1 VQPLILTFRLALVV
15 TVILFVLGVP
25 LAYWIAF
32 SKNRFKYLVETLV
45 TMPLVLP
52 PTVIGFYLLIVFS
65 PQYFLGHF
73 LQSVLGV
80 RVVFSF
86 TGLVIGSVLFSLPF
100 MVNPIKAGLQNFPYE
115 LMEASYVLGK
125 SPWETL
131 RRVIL
136 PNIKPALLTGIV
148 MAFAHT
154 IGEFGVVLM
163 IGGNIPGETR
173 LASIAIYNEVEALN
187 YDTAGLYALVLV
199 AISFAIL
206 LIFYYLNRKIVCH
219 SRAFDQREK
228 PRRASGNP

>member
-1 VQPLILTFRLALVV
+1 MQPLVLTFQLALIV
-15 TVILFVLGVP
+15 TVILFVIGVP

-32 SKNRFKYLVETLV
+32 SKSRFKYIVETLV
-45 TMPLVLP
+45 SMPLVLP
-52 PTVIGFYLLIVFS
+52 PTVIGFYLLIAFS
-65 PQYFLGHF
+65 PKYFLGHF
-73 LQSVLGV
+73 LESFFGV

-100 MVNPIKAGLQNFPYE
+100 MVNPIKAGFQNFPLA
-115 LMEASYVLGK
+115 LMEASFCLGK
-125 SPWETL
+125 SRKETL

-187 YDTAGLYALVLV
+187 YDTAGLYALILV
-199 AISFAIL
+199 FISFFIL
-206 LIFYYLNRKIVCH
+206 LIFYYLNRKTLRI
-219 SRAFDQREK
+219 F
-228 PRRASGNP
+228 

>member
-1 VQPLILTFRLALVV
+1 MRYDLQPLFLTFELALVV
-15 TVILFVLGVP
+15 TVILFVFGIP

-32 SKNRFKYLVETLV
+32 SRNRFKYIVETLV
-45 TMPLVLP
+45 SIPLVLP
-52 PTVIGFYLLIVFS
+52 PTVIGFYLLIAFS
-65 PQYFLGHF
+65 PKNFLGHF
-73 LQSVLGV
+73 LLFYFGI
-80 RVVFSF
+80 RVAFSF
-86 TGLVIGSVLFSLPF
+86 IGLVIGSVIFSLPF
-100 MVNPIKAGLQNFPYE
+100 MVNPIKAGFQNFPTA

-136 PNIKPALLTGIV
+136 PNIRPSLLTGIV

-187 YDTAGLYALVLV
+187 YDTAGLYALILV
-199 AISFAIL
+199 SISFIVL
-206 LIFYYLNRKIVCH
+206 LVFYYLNRRVIKV
-219 SRAFDQREK
+219 F
-228 PRRASGNP
+228 

>member
-1 VQPLILTFRLALVV
+1 MHYDLQPLLLTFQLALIV

-32 SKNRFKYLVETLV
+32 SRNRFKYIVETLV
-45 TMPLVLP
+45 SMPLVLP
-52 PTVIGFYLLIVFS
+52 PTVIGFYLLVAFS

-73 LQSVLGV
+73 LQSFFGV

-86 TGLVIGSVLFSLPF
+86 TGLVIGSVIFSLPF
-100 MVNPIKAGLQNFPYE
+100 MVNPIKAGLQNFPLL
-115 LMEASYVLGK
+115 LMEASCCLGK
-125 SPWETL
+125 SRWKTL

-187 YDTAGLYALVLV
+187 YDTAGLYALDACEL
-199 AISFAIL
+199 ISFIVL
-206 LIFYYLNRKIVCH
+206 LVFYYLNRKTPKI
-219 SRAFDQREK
+219 F
-228 PRRASGNP
+228 

>member
-1 VQPLILTFRLALVV
+1 MVYDYQPLILTFQLALVV
-15 TVILFVLGVP
+15 TAILFVLGVP

-32 SKNRFKYLVETLV
+32 SRSKFKYIVETLV
-45 TMPLVLP
+45 SMPLVLP
-52 PTVIGFYLLIVFS
+52 PTVIGFYLLIIFS
-65 PQYFLGHF
+65 PQHALGHF
-73 LQSVLGV
+73 LGSVLGV

-100 MVNPIKAGLQNFPYE
+100 MVNPIKAGLQNFPLS

-136 PNIKPALLTGIV
+136 PNIKPALLTGMV

-199 AISFAIL
+199 LISFIVL
-206 LIFYYLNRKIVCH
+206 LVFYYLNRKTVKI
-219 SRAFDQREK
+219 F
-228 PRRASGNP
+228 

>member
-1 VQPLILTFRLALVV
+1 MSAIMVYDLQPLLLTFKLALTV
-15 TVILFVLGVP
+15 TAVLIVIGIP

-32 SKNRFKYLVETLV
+32 SKNRFKYIVETLV
-45 TMPLVLP
+45 SMPLVLP
-52 PTVIGFYLLIVFS
+52 PTVIGFYLLIAFS

-86 TGLVIGSVLFSLPF
+86 TGLVIGSVIFSLPF
-100 MVNPIKAGLQNFPYE
+100 MVNPIKAGLENFPVS
-115 LMEASYVLGK
+115 LMEASYCLGR
-125 SPWETL
+125 SRWETL
-131 RRVIL
+131 WRVIL

-173 LASIAIYNEVEALN
+173 LASIAIFNEVEALN
-187 YDTAGLYALVLV
+187 YDTAGLYALALVLV
-199 AISFAIL
+199 SFVIL
-206 LIFYYLNRKIVCH
+206 LAFYYLNRKTLKI
-219 SRAFDQREK
+219 F
-228 PRRASGNP
+228 

>member
-1 VQPLILTFRLALVV
+1 
-15 TVILFVLGVP
+15 
-25 LAYWIAF
+25 
-32 SKNRFKYLVETLV
+32 
-45 TMPLVLP
+45 MPLVLP

-65 PQYFLGHF
+65 PKYFLGHF
-73 LQSVLGV
+73 LESIFGV

-100 MVNPIKAGLQNFPYE
+100 MVNPIKAGLQNFPCA
-115 LMEASYVLGK
+115 LMEASYCLGK

-187 YDTAGLYALVLV
+187 YDTAGLYALILV
-199 AISFAIL
+199 AD
-206 LIFYYLNRKIVCH
+206 IF
-219 SRAFDQREK
+219 F
-228 PRRASGNP
+228 NPCLFFII

>member
-1 VQPLILTFRLALVV
+1 VQPLILTFQLALIV
-15 TVILFVLGVP
+15 TAILFVLGVP

-32 SKNRFKYLVETLV
+32 SRNRFKYVVETLV
-45 TMPLVLP
+45 SMPLVLP
-52 PTVIGFYLLIVFS
+52 PTVIGFYLLIAFS

-73 LQSVLGV
+73 LESFLGV

-100 MVNPIKAGLQNFPYE
+100 MVNPIKAGLQNFPLA

-187 YDTAGLYALVLV
+187 YDTAGLYALILV
-199 AISFAIL
+199 AISFSIL
-206 LIFYYLNRKIVCH
+206 LVFYYLNRKPLKI
-219 SRAFDQREK
+219 F
-228 PRRASGNP
+228 

>member
-1 VQPLILTFRLALVV
+1 MMNFDFQPIFLTFQLALAV
-15 TVILFVLGVP
+15 TIILFIIGVP

-32 SKNRFKYLVETLV
+32 SKNRFKYVAETLV
-45 TMPLVLP
+45 SMPLVLP
-52 PTVIGFYLLIVFS
+52 PTVIGFYLLVVFS
-65 PQYFLGHF
+65 PQHFLGHF
-73 LQSVLGV
+73 LQSYLGV

-86 TGLVIGSVLFSLPF
+86 TGLVIGSVIFSLPF
-100 MVNPIKAGLQNFPYE
+100 MVNPLKAGLQNFSPA
-115 LMEASYVLGK
+115 LIEASYVLGK

-163 IGGNIPGETR
+163 IGGDIPGETR

-187 YDTAGLYALVLV
+187 YDTAGLYALILV
-199 AISFAIL
+199 SISFFTL
-206 LIFYYLNRKIVCH
+206 LIFYYLNRKPLKL
-219 SRAFDQREK
+219 F
-228 PRRASGNP
+228 

>member
-1 VQPLILTFRLALVV
+1 MHFDLQPLFLTFQLALTV
-15 TVILFVLGVP
+15 TAILFVIGVP

-32 SKNRFKYLVETLV
+32 SRNRFKYIVETLV
-45 TMPLVLP
+45 SMPLVLP
-52 PTVIGFYLLIVFS
+52 PTVIGFYLLIAFS

-73 LQSVLGV
+73 LQSCLGI

-100 MVNPIKAGLQNFPYE
+100 MVNPIKAGLQNFSLALIE
-115 LMEASYVLGK
+115 TSYVLGK

-131 RRVIL
+131 RCVIL

-173 LASIAIYNEVEALN
+173 LASIAIYDQVEALN
-187 YDTAGLYALVLV
+187 YDTAGLYALMLVLV
-199 AISFAIL
+199 SFIIL
-206 LIFYYLNRKIVCH
+206 LVFYYLNRKPLKI
-219 SRAFDQREK
+219 F
-228 PRRASGNP
+228 